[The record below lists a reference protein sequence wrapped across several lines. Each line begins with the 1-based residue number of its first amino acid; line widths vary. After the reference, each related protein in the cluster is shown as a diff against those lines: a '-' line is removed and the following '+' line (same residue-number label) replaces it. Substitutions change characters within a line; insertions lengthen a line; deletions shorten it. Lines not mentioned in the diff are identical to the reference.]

1 MERREALRN
10 MALSIWGLMLLPGC
24 DIGRSKLKPQ
34 EMGPLSLSP
43 LQDEALTEAVDT
55 FIPTTDTPG
64 AVDLNVHNFIQK
76 IMADCYEKEEQE
88 EFIKGLS
95 LLQDQAK
102 EKCGTSIGTCSK
114 EQRIDLLASFEQSEE
129 ELPKKFYSR
138 LKELTILGYT
148 TSEYVMTNLTNYTM
162 VPGHYYGC
170 VPVTDKKSS

>member
-24 DIGRSKLKPQ
+24 DMGRSKAPQ
-34 EMGPLSLSP
+34 EMSPLSLSP

-55 FIPTTDTPG
+55 LIPATDTPG

-76 IMADCYEKEEQE
+76 ILADCYEKDEQE

-95 LLQDQAK
+95 FLQRQSK
-102 EKCGTSIGTCSK
+102 EKYGVTFGACSR
-114 EQRIDLLASFEQSEE
+114 EQRIHLLTDFEQSEE
-129 ELPKKFYSR
+129 ELSKNFFSL

-148 TSEYVMTNLTNYTM
+148 TSEYVLTNLTNYNM

-170 VPVTDKKSS
+170 VPVSSKKSS